1 MRKSLLKG
9 VVVAAA
15 VALSPP
21 LHAGAPDVVS
31 VGSVDAT
38 SANLWPFHV
47 ALKNGYFDAA
57 NIKVDLVFAQSNA
70 SVIQQLA
77 AGSYAVAPTA
87 GMVDPIRAIDKGAPV
102 ALVRIVI
109 QSPPYALLAKPD
121 IKKIE
126 DLKGK
131 ILIIGGAKDI
141 TRIFTERMLEP
152 HGLKS
157 GDYDYVFA
165 GATSARFSALKS
177 GAVDAALL
185 TMPFNFFAETAG
197 YTNLGF
203 TFEYLP
209 DMPFA
214 GMAVNRDW
222 AAANGDVLKRF
233 LDAYNKGVAFFDD
246 ANNREDVVKLQMEIS
261 KIDRGDVEKAY
272 AFLHDKNLFEPT
284 GKVSKRKVGSVIDAL
299 RDLGDLPSGFTV
311 DRLLLP
317 GVTQISE

>member
-1 MRKSLLKG
+1 MRRSVLTG
-9 VVVAAA
+9 FVVAAA
-15 VALSPP
+15 VALAPP
-21 LHAGAPDVVS
+21 RATAADVVS

-38 SANLWPFHV
+38 SANLWPLHV
-47 ALKNGYFDAA
+47 AVKNGYFDAV
-57 NIKVDLVFAQSNA
+57 NVKLDLVFAQSNA

-77 AGSYAVAPTA
+77 AGSYVVAPTA
-87 GMVDPIRAIDKGAPV
+87 GMVDPIRAIDKGAPLG
-102 ALVRIVI
+102 LVRIVI
-109 QSPPYALLAKPD
+109 QAPPYALLAKPEL
-121 IKKIE
+121 KRLE

-131 ILIIGGAKDI
+131 TIIIGGAKDI
-141 TRIFTERMLEP
+141 TRIFTERMLAP

-185 TMPFNFFAETAG
+185 TMPFNFFAESAG
-197 YTNLGF
+197 FSNLGF

-214 GMAVNRDW
+214 GMAVSGPW
-222 AAANGDVLKRF
+222 AAANGDVLRRF
-233 LDAYNKGVAFFDD
+233 LDAYNKGVAFFADPS
-246 ANNREDVVKLQMEIS
+246 NREAVVKLQMEVS
-261 KIDRGDVEKAY
+261 KIGQDDVERSY
-272 AFLHDKNLFEPT
+272 AFLHDKDLFEPT

-299 RDLGDLPSGFTV
+299 RDLGDLPADFTV
-311 DRLLLP
+311 DRVLLP